1 MVRVNDSN
9 RDNEATMPEEQWVM
23 DGCYVNGANYWT
35 RIAEKQMAWKRQ
47 ICDRSIYLECENVG
61 GGVGDGKLDQ
71 WRRMTRAWREIFPI
85 PFSRFLEKI
94 KKQFYINLSSNFLL
108 RRFLRPFLFPFIET
122 CYRRWN
128 FHQFLIL

>member
-9 RDNEATMPEEQWVM
+9 RDNEATMPKEQCVM

-61 GGVGDGKLDQ
+61 SRVGDGELDQ
-71 WRRMTRAWREIFPI
+71 WRRREV
-85 PFSRFLEKI
+85 SH
-94 KKQFYINLSSNFLL
+94 
-108 RRFLRPFLFPFIET
+108 
-122 CYRRWN
+122 
-128 FHQFLIL
+128 FHVS